1 LKAMDFARNY
11 HDWILSKFDSF
22 VGQKLL
28 EVGAGTGSVSRMIL
42 DRYQKETWML
52 EPSEQIDILKFTLTS
67 FPNSIPAHPVQGF
80 LADHVERLT
89 HLQIDT
95 VFYVNVMEHIEDD
108 QAELQHVFDLLKP
121 GGHVLTFSPAMPWLY
136 GRFDRRIGHF
146 RRYELRDMMEKMR
159 MAGYE
164 VVKAHYVDLPG
175 MFLWW
180 LMFHV
185 FKFTRLSRRSVRWYD
200 KIVIPVLRRL
210 DPSRVLPWG
219 KNIVVVGKKPASS
232 SLPRVLAGAA

>member
-1 LKAMDFARNY
+1 LK
-11 HDWILSKFDSF
+11 
-22 VGQKLL
+22 
-28 EVGAGTGSVSRMIL
+28 
-42 DRYQKETWML
+42 
-52 EPSEQIDILKFTLTS
+52 
-67 FPNSIPAHPVQGF
+67 
-80 LADHVERLT
+80 

-146 RRYELRDMMEKMR
+146 RRYELRDMKEKMR
-159 MAGYE
+159 LAGYE
-164 VVKAHYVDLPG
+164 VVKSHYVDLPG

-210 DPSRVLPWG
+210 DPSRILPWG

-232 SLPRVLAGAA
+232 SVPRALAGAA